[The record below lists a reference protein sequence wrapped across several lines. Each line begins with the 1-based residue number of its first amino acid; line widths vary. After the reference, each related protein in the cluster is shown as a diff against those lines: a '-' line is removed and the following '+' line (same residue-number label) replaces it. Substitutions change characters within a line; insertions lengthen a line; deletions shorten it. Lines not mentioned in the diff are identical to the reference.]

1 MQRLTWWRT
10 SQRADPRDGAIL
22 TIGGLPC
29 DQNSDKREDR
39 FGAAMLA
46 GRVFERR
53 SNKIVLCNTTVTT
66 VNRAASLYQGAGTIW
81 LEHVMAGDEDAGM
94 EIKSQA
100 S

>member
-1 MQRLTWWRT
+1 MVAHFPDGGPQRWGNFF
-10 SQRADPRDGAIL
+10 A
-22 TIGGLPC
+22 IGGFPC

-53 SNKIVLCNTTVTT
+53 SNKIVLCDTTIIT
-66 VNRAASLYQGAGTIW
+66 VNRAASLYQGGGTTW